1 MTTLTL
7 EDVNLADS
15 SNFVASVPHEMFALL
30 RREAPVWFHPSTDD
44 YEGFWCI
51 VKYAD
56 LVEIYNE
63 LEYATQVH
71 RRLGCPVLEV
81 SELSIEEISHR
92 IIQLVE
98 RRKAESG

>member
-15 SNFVASVPHEMFALL
+15 GNFVASVPHEMFALL

-56 LVEIYNE
+56 LVELSRDYPH
-63 LEYATQVH
+63 AS
-71 RRLGCPVLEV
+71 
-81 SELSIEEISHR
+81 SELGGITLNDMTNED
-92 IIQLVE
+92 
-98 RRKAESG
+98 RRGRGAR